1 MKKTVSILLLLCML
15 FACLTAVAEDAAEDA
30 AASQQ
35 APVFQ
40 TADGVLSIQAP
51 NATWVEI
58 QEPDLWFA
66 MTDGDDYILID
77 HLSNGQSLPSVQVA
91 NDAVPAVYQAFVST
105 KNEVFVIKGLSSSQE
120 GLKSIMETIS
130 SIRVLQLDTKKAV
143 QQAPAPQAPQY
154 QQPEVP
160 KAPAPE
166 TTYTQPQQ
174 RPDAG
179 VDMPIDIPMFLQN
192 RRKD

>member
-1 MKKTVSILLLLCML
+1 MGQP
-15 FACLTAVAEDAAEDA
+15 
-30 AASQQ
+30 QQ
-35 APVFQ
+35 PV
-40 TADGVLSIQAP
+40 
-51 NATWVEI
+51 
-58 QEPDLWFA
+58 
-66 MTDGDDYILID
+66 
-77 HLSNGQSLPSVQVA
+77 
-91 NDAVPAVYQAFVST
+91 
-105 KNEVFVIKGLSSSQE
+105 
-120 GLKSIMETIS
+120 
-130 SIRVLQLDTKKAV
+130 R
-143 QQAPAPQAPQY
+143 PQAPQY